1 MAASLNR
8 FRRSA
13 VLVVLA
19 TACVAERGPLTN
31 RMSQATTPYL
41 ARAARQPVAWQPWG
55 PDVFAL
61 AAKLDRPVM
70 LYIGA
75 DDCRW
80 CAAMD
85 NEVFGDP
92 SVGAMIDSL
101 FVPVRVDRD
110 ERPDLAQRY
119 QDALQSLAGLRGYPL
134 TLFLTPDGSAFFGG
148 TFFPLDD
155 PITGRG
161 LRQLL
166 PEVAR
171 SYRAERP
178 EVLQHAALVRQMGVA
193 RTAAARGML
202 QLKGVRSDI
211 AGVRQALAAAVA
223 GPAPLA
229 GFQPTQAVALLFAE
243 YGRSGDTLA
252 LVTAQ
257 AALARLADSGLVLA
271 PGGPGDDPP
280 AVVRGGLLRDLSA
293 GWALTGDARYREAAA
308 TLTHTL
314 VRELA
319 LSDPQSRF
327 ADRDAYVLG
336 AVLEAAA
343 AVGDTAAERGARAQ
357 LDTLL
362 TRVYTRGRGVRHA
375 PRGSVHGLLQDQVQ
389 VAGAALAAYDAAGD
403 RRYLDVA
410 RDLAA
415 VLERD
420 FADPL
425 GGYWDVAATDPAA
438 PALADRTKQVL
449 DDLLPGANAWAARV
463 LLQLSEDTGDARY
476 RRRAEATLEAS
487 AGAAHGQGARAATY
501 LDAAR
506 RALGS
511 R

>member
-13 VLVVLA
+13 VLAVLA
-19 TACVAERGPLTN
+19 AGCVAERGPLTN
-31 RMSQATTPYL
+31 HMSQATTPYL
-41 ARAARQPVAWQPWG
+41 ARAARQPVAWQAWG

-61 AAKLDRPVM
+61 AARLDRPVM

-92 SVGAMIDSL
+92 TVGAMIDSL

-119 QDALQSLAGLRGYPL
+119 QDALQALAGLRGYPL

-178 EVLQHAALVRQMGVA
+178 AVLQHAALVRQMGVA

-202 QLKGVRSDI
+202 QLR
-211 AGVRQALAAAVA
+211 AAAA
-223 GPAPLA
+223 PAPLA

-243 YGRSGDTLA
+243 YGRTGDTLA
-252 LVTAQ
+252 LVTAR
-257 AALARLADSGLVLA
+257 AALERLSDSGLVLA
-271 PGGPGDDPP
+271 PGGPSDDSP
-280 AVVRGGLLRDLSA
+280 AVVRAGLLRDLSA
-293 GWALTGDARYREAAA
+293 GSALTGDARYRDAAA

-314 VRELA
+314 VRDFA

-336 AVLEAAA
+336 AVLDAAA
-343 AVGDTAAERGARAQ
+343 AVLDTAAERGALAQ

-362 TRVYTRGRGVRHA
+362 TRVYVRGRGVRHA

-389 VAGAALAAYDAAGD
+389 VAGAALAAYEATGE
-403 RRYLDVA
+403 RHYLDVA
-410 RDLAA
+410 RDLAG

-425 GGYWDVAATDPAA
+425 GGYWDEAATDPAA

-449 DDLLPGANAWAARV
+449 DDLLPGANAWAARI

-476 RRRAEATLEAS
+476 RRRAEATLEAF
-487 AGAAHGQGARAATY
+487 AGATHGQGARAATY

-506 RALGS
+506 GALGP

>member
-1 MAASLNR
+1 
-8 FRRSA
+8 
-13 VLVVLA
+13 
-19 TACVAERGPLTN
+19 
-31 RMSQATTPYL
+31 
-41 ARAARQPVAWQPWG
+41 
-55 PDVFAL
+55 
-61 AAKLDRPVM
+61 
-70 LYIGA
+70 
-75 DDCRW
+75 
-80 CAAMD
+80 
-85 NEVFGDP
+85 
-92 SVGAMIDSL
+92 
-101 FVPVRVDRD
+101 
-110 ERPDLAQRY
+110 
-119 QDALQSLAGLRGYPL
+119 
-134 TLFLTPDGSAFFGG
+134 
-148 TFFPLDD
+148 
-155 PITGRG
+155 
-161 LRQLL
+161 
-166 PEVAR
+166 
-171 SYRAERP
+171 
-178 EVLQHAALVRQMGVA
+178 
-193 RTAAARGML
+193 
-202 QLKGVRSDI
+202 
-211 AGVRQALAAAVA
+211 
-223 GPAPLA
+223 
-229 GFQPTQAVALLFAE
+229 
-243 YGRSGDTLA
+243 
-252 LVTAQ
+252 
-257 AALARLADSGLVLA
+257 VLA

-280 AVVRGGLLRDLSA
+280 AVVRAGLLRDLSA
-293 GWALTGDARYREAAA
+293 GWALTGDPRYREAAA

-336 AVLEAAA
+336 AVLEAGA

-362 TRVYTRGRGVRHA
+362 TRVYMRGRGVRHA

-425 GGYWDVAATDPAA
+425 GGYWDEAATDPAA

-476 RRRAEATLEAS
+476 RRRAEATLEAC

-506 RALGS
+506 RALGP

>member
-1 MAASLNR
+1 VAASLNR

-19 TACVAERGPLTN
+19 AGCVAERGPLTN
-31 RMSQATTPYL
+31 HMSQATTPYL
-41 ARAARQPVAWQPWG
+41 ARAARQPVAWQAWG
-55 PDVFAL
+55 PDAFAL
-61 AAKLDRPVM
+61 AARLDRPVM

-119 QDALQSLAGLRGYPL
+119 QDALQALAGLRGYPL

-178 EVLQHAALVRQMGVA
+178 AVLQHAALVRQMGVA

-202 QLKGVRSDI
+202 QLRGVRTDI
-211 AGVRQALAAAVA
+211 AGVRQALSAAAA
-223 GPAPLA
+223 APAPLA

-243 YGRSGDTLA
+243 YGRTGDTLA
-252 LVTAQ
+252 LVTAR
-257 AALARLADSGLVLA
+257 AALERLSDSGLVLA
-271 PGGPGDDPP
+271 PGGPSDDSP
-280 AVVRGGLLRDLSA
+280 AVVRAGLLRDLSA
-293 GWALTGDARYREAAA
+293 GSALTGDARYRDAAA

-314 VRELA
+314 VRDFA

-336 AVLEAAA
+336 AVLDAAA
-343 AVGDTAAERGARAQ
+343 AVLDTAAERGALAQ

-362 TRVYTRGRGVRHA
+362 TRVYVRGRGVRHA

-389 VAGAALAAYDAAGD
+389 VAGAALAAYEATGE
-403 RRYLDVA
+403 RHYLDVA

-425 GGYWDVAATDPAA
+425 GGYWDEAATDPAA

-449 DDLLPGANAWAARV
+449 DDLLPGANAWAARI

-476 RRRAEATLEAS
+476 RRRAEATLEAF
-487 AGAAHGQGARAATY
+487 AAATHGQGARAATY

-506 RALGS
+506 GVLGP